1 MGPCPDIQELTLE
14 PIVFTAVLAA
24 AAMHAGWN
32 ALVKVGLDR
41 FSSILLLVLSH
52 MGLCI
57 VLLPFFPLPA
67 PASWPWLL
75 ASAVIHTFYKLT
87 LIRAY
92 EHGDLSQVYPLAR
105 GSAPL
110 IVAIVS
116 IGLLDEVVT
125 LPKILAIASIGLGVC
140 LMSVRGGGVA
150 PMSPKAFGL
159 ALATAGFTASYTLVD
174 GIGARLSGS
183 ASGFL
188 IVMSIV
194 DGAFTCAYT
203 LATRGPKAFTKLAP
217 AWRSGLAAGALSL
230 ASYWIAI
237 WAFTQAPIA
246 LVAALRETSVLFAV
260 LIAVVFLKERVGL
273 GRIMAASLIAAGVI
287 LMRV

>member
-1 MGPCPDIQELTLE
+1 
-14 PIVFTAVLAA
+14 
-24 AAMHAGWN
+24 MHAGWN

-52 MGLCI
+52 MGLCL
-57 VLLPFFPLPA
+57 VLLPFFALPA

-92 EHGDLSQVYPLAR
+92 DHGDLSQVYPLAR
-105 GSAPL
+105 GTAPL
-110 IVAIVS
+110 IVAVVS
-116 IGLLDEVVT
+116 ILLLDEATTV
-125 LPKILAIASIGLGVC
+125 PKVLAIICIGLGVC
-140 LMSVRGGGVA
+140 LMSLRGGSVGSM
-150 PMSPKAFGL
+150 PPKAFVL

-183 ASGFL
+183 PSGFIL
-188 IVMSIV
+188 LMSII
-194 DGAFTCAYT
+194 DGALTCAYA
-203 LATRGPKAFTKLAP
+203 LATRGPVAFTKLAP
-217 AWRSGLAAGALSL
+217 AWRSGLAAGAMSL

-237 WAFTQAPIA
+237 WAFTKAPIA
-246 LVAALRETSVLFAV
+246 LVAALRETSVLFAM
-260 LIAVVFLKERVGL
+260 LIAVVFLKERAGPS
-273 GRIMAASLIAAGVI
+273 RILAASLIAAGVV